1 MERHRCAKERGGCA
15 MKRSRRTSQR
25 RGRVMERSR
34 ETMKRRH
41 RALSGYGGRLWTAET
56 YRQLDG
62 STISGGRLILVQGD
76 PGLPLR

>member
-1 MERHRCAKERGGCA
+1 
-15 MKRSRRTSQR
+15 
-25 RGRVMERSR
+25 MERSR

-41 RALSGYGGRLWTAET
+41 RALSGYGGRLWMAET
-56 YRQLDG
+56 HRELDG